1 MERFSVVGVHSH
13 HGAFPNL
20 PMTRSPAALLSVA
33 TAAPPF
39 VIDQDPAAEAAIGLF
54 GGKVFRDHHIRSLF
68 ANTGIRTRRAV
79 RPMGWYAV
87 PHPWEERNAVYLTE
101 AEQLWLEVA
110 REALRRADVDP
121 KDVGAVVTVSSTGI
135 ATPSLEAR
143 AGPILGLSPAAMR
156 TPVFGLGCGGGVTGL
171 SIAAR
176 LAEARPGSAVLLVV
190 VELCTLSMR
199 PDEPSKMNVVATALF
214 GDGAAAA
221 VLKADPDA
229 KGPTVGATGEH
240 LWPETLDIMGWR
252 VDPAGFGVVLDARLP
267 DFVRRRFAD
276 GSAGFLKAAG
286 LELAD
291 VDRFVCHPGGAKVLP
306 AIEASLGIEQGAL
319 DHERAVLSEFGN
331 MSAPTVLFVLERVLA
346 AKAAAKAAAS
356 RMVLAAL
363 GPGFTATFV
372 SLEG

>member
-1 MERFSVVGVHSH
+1 
-13 HGAFPNL
+13 
-20 PMTRSPAALLSVA
+20 MTRSSAALLSVA
-33 TAAPPF
+33 TSAPEF
-39 VIDQDPAAEAAIGLF
+39 VIDQDLAAEAAIELF
-54 GGKVFRDHHIRSLF
+54 GGKVFREPHIRSLF

-79 RPMGWYAV
+79 RPMDWYGA
-87 PHPWEERNAVYLTE
+87 PRPWEERNVVYLAE
-101 AEQLWLEVA
+101 AERLWIEVA

-121 KDVGAVVTVSSTGI
+121 QDVGAVVTVSSTGI

-143 AGPILGLSPAAMR
+143 AGPALGLSPDAMR

-171 SIAAR
+171 SIASR

-199 PDEPSKMNVVATALF
+199 PDEFSKTNVVATALF

-229 KGPTVGATGEH
+229 AGPRIGATSEH

-252 VDPAGFGVVLDARLP
+252 IDPAGFGVVLDARLP
-267 DFVRRRFAD
+267 EFVRDRFTD
-276 GSAGFLKAAG
+276 GSAGFLRVAG
-286 LELAD
+286 LEMSEI
-291 VDRFVCHPGGAKVLP
+291 DRFVCHPGGAKVLP
-306 AIEASLGIEQGAL
+306 AIEASLEIQQGAL
-319 DHERAVLSEFGN
+319 DYEREVLSEFGN

-346 AKAAAKAAAS
+346 EKAEA
-356 RMVLAAL
+356 RRLVLAAL